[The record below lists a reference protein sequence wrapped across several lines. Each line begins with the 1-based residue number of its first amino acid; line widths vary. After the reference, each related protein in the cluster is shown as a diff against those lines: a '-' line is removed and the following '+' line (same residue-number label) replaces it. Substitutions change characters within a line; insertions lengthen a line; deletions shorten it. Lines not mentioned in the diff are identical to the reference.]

1 MGNRYVLIGV
11 GIILLSNLVA
21 AVSQLLLKQAA
32 KKTWPNWWR
41 SYLNVRVILAYVLF
55 FGTTLFS
62 VYAMRLGVPL
72 SLSAALG
79 ASGQIFVPILS
90 RLVLREEI
98 NKRRAL
104 GMLIIVVGIVVFS
117 L

>member
-1 MGNRYVLIGV
+1 MENKMLLGV

-41 SYLNVRVILAYVLF
+41 SFLNVRIILAYGLF
-55 FGTTLFS
+55 FATTLFS
-62 VYAMRLGVPL
+62 VYALRFIPL

-79 ASGQIFVPILS
+79 ASGQIFVPLLS
-90 RLVLREEI
+90 RLVLHEKI
-98 NKRRAL
+98 SKQRAL
-104 GMLIIVVGIVVFS
+104 GMLIIVAGIVVFS